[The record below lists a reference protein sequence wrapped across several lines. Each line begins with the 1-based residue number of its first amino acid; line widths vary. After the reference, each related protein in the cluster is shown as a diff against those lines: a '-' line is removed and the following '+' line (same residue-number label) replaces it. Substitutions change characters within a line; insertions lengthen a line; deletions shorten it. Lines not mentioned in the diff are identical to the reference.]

1 MKRMHYGV
9 CIICFKKKS
18 QISWNG
24 GKERIE
30 KNKKKTSEIESKIG
44 TWKEKK
50 IKKVENRK
58 KFFVVD
64 VMRKK

>member
-50 IKKVENRK
+50 NQKGGK
-58 KFFVVD
+58 
-64 VMRKK
+64 